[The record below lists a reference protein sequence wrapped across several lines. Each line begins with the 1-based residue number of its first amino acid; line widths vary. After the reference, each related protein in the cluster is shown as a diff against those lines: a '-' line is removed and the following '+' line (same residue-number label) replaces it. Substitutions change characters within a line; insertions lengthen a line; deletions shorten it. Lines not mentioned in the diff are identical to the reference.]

1 MTMTIVFVGIDLA
14 KNGFLLH
21 GVHEVAACLQA
32 DIEMELA
39 HIDAGIELDR
49 AVRYP
54 TLLMHVHDL
63 QLFGLHEWMKR
74 ADALTLC

>member
-1 MTMTIVFVGIDLA
+1 MPGLEHRGQLTPSVGIVRHT
-14 KNGFLLH
+14 LLR
-21 GVHEVAACLQA
+21 APKT

-54 TLLMHVHDL
+54 TLLMHVHDR

>member
-1 MTMTIVFVGIDLA
+1 MTAVFVGIDLA
-14 KNGFLLH
+14 KNVFALH
-21 GVHEVAACLQA
+21 GVDEVAACPRA

-49 AVRYP
+49 AVHYP
-54 TLLMHVHDL
+54 TLLMHVHDR

-74 ADALTLC
+74 ADALTLS